1 MTLVSKKNEFS
12 KLSIELTSSL
22 DKSEKKQHGI
32 FFTPPKTISN
42 NLDIISPYLSGVEEV
57 LEPSCGSCEFITEL
71 KRRYNNMRITGIEYN
86 KTIFERIQELEGKLD
101 GVKLL
106 HADFI
111 SHTFD
116 KKYDLI
122 IGNPPYSVMKKKD
135 VSSSYYDYFEGR
147 PNIFIL
153 FIVKAL
159 GLLNDD
165 GILSFVLP
173 KSFLNC
179 LYYDKTRKF
188 INENFKIL
196 NIVNCHDQYIE
207 TQQETVLLVVQKSK
221 ENSCNKNYLLLKE
234 QYTIF
239 SNINDV
245 KTLNCLY
252 DNSTTLNNLGFSV
265 SVGTVVWNQ
274 SKDILTTDSSKT
286 LLIYNSD
293 IKDGKVVVKSYTNE
307 DKKNYINKEGITEPQ
322 LVINRGHGVGNYT
335 FNYCIVNENENESRE
350 FLVENHLIVV
360 KPMIEFT
367 REELIHKYKKIVKS
381 FEDNRTKKFINLY
394 FGNNAINTVE
404 LCNLL
409 PIYVSE
415 I

>member
-1 MTLVSKKNEFS
+1 MIANDYDYS
-12 KLSIELTSSL
+12 KLSRELTSSL

-42 NLDIISPYLSGVEEV
+42 NLDIISPFINGTEEV

-71 KRRYNNMRITGIEYN
+71 KRRYNNMKITGIEYN

-106 HADFI
+106 NDDFI
-111 SHTFD
+111 SHKFE
-116 KKYDLI
+116 KKFNLI
-122 IGNPPYSVMKKKD
+122 IGNPPYAVLKKKD

-153 FIVKAL
+153 FIAKAL
-159 GLLNDD
+159 SLLSDN

-179 LYYDKTRKF
+179 IYYDKTRKF
-188 INENFKIL
+188 INTNFKIL
-196 NIVNCHDQYIE
+196 NIVNCQDQYIE
-207 TQQETVLLVVQKSK
+207 TQQETILLIIQK
-221 ENSCNKNYLLLKE
+221 NNDNGCNKNYLLLKE

-239 SNINDV
+239 SDSKNMEI
-245 KTLNCLY
+245 LRELY
-252 DNSTTLNNLGFSV
+252 DNSTTLNELGFTV

-274 SKDILTTDSSKT
+274 CKDILTSDSSKT

-293 IKDGKVVVKSYTNE
+293 IKDGEVVVKSYRNE
-307 DKKNYINKEGITEPQ
+307 EKKNYIKKEGITEPQ
-322 LVINRGHGVGNYT
+322 LVINRGHGVGSYT
-335 FNYCIVNENENESRE
+335 FNYCIVNECESRE
-350 FLVENHLIVV
+350 YLIENHLIVV
-360 KPMIEFT
+360 KPRLKFS
-367 REELIHKYKKIVKS
+367 REELIQKYRKITKS
-381 FEDNRTKKFINLY
+381 FEDTRTQKFVDLY
-394 FGNNAINTVE
+394 FGNNAINTTE
-404 LCNLL
+404 LCNML
-409 PIYVSE
+409 PIYFSE